1 MNSIRNFFVAL
12 ESGFRAGLKQ
22 YRKRRTEL
30 ARGPIVKS
38 PAGPQ
43 EMAQ

>member
-1 MNSIRNFFVAL
+1 MKNFIEAL
-12 ESGFRAGLKQ
+12 RSGFRAGLKQ

>member
-1 MNSIRNFFVAL
+1 MKNFLEAL
-12 ESGFRAGLKQ
+12 RSGWRAGLKQ

-30 ARGPIVKS
+30 ARGPVVKV